1 MRTRAAFASAMMF
14 VFAMASG
21 RAAFADDDEEARAA
35 MRRGVA
41 AFGRGEAEKALQEY
55 ELAKKLVPQANA
67 PYLYAAEALVAL
79 ARYEEAVAN
88 LDRYL
93 AKNPGVSDAEDVRG
107 RIAKIK
113 AEHYP
118 GHIKITVNVEDAT
131 VFLDG
136 ESKGSVRA
144 IDAKPGAHRIEARAP
159 GREPVTQELDVV
171 GAQDTTVVLTLGE
184 ARIESPPPPPPVVVN
199 DAGVPWKTIGWV
211 TTGVGATTFLVA
223 FIVDAA
229 ALGPKITDYRDAASR
244 GDPSARALHD
254 DAVGLRSL
262 SVAGYIAGG
271 VLTAAGVGM
280 VLFAPK
286 SATQTAPTAAS
297 LSPWFTVG
305 GGGLGFRAPL

>member
-1 MRTRAAFASAMMF
+1 MRTRAAIVSAMVF
-14 VFAMASG
+14 VVATTAG

-41 AFGRGEAEKALQEY
+41 AFGRGEAEKALEEY

-88 LDRYL
+88 LERYL
-93 AKNPGVSDAEDVRG
+93 AKNPGVSDADDVRG

-118 GHIKITVNVEDAT
+118 GHVKITVNADDAT
-131 VFLDG
+131 IFLDG
-136 ESKGSVRA
+136 ESKGTVREL
-144 IDAKPGAHRIEARAP
+144 DAKPGAHRIEARAA
-159 GREPVTQELDVV
+159 GREPVTQEITVV
-171 GAQDTTVVLTLGE
+171 GAQDTTVVLTLAE
-184 ARIESPPPPPPVVVN
+184 ARIEPPPPPPSIVVN
-199 DAGVPWKTIGWV
+199 DTGVPWKTIGWV

-223 FIVDAA
+223 LIVDAA
-229 ALGPKITDYRDAASR
+229 ALGPKITDYREAASR

-254 DAVGLRSL
+254 DAVGLRTL
-262 SVAGYIAGG
+262 SVAGYVAGG

-286 SATQTAPTAAS
+286 PAPATTPSAAS
-297 LSPWFTVG
+297 LGPWFTVG
-305 GGGLGFRAPL
+305 GGGIGLRCAL